1 MVVGLVHGPLVG
13 LLQVHFLRIV
23 PHASTLVAGLLLLS
37 AADNVEDEGVTRHLL
52 VVLDLDHITYLDATP
67 VGPLEALVPLGPDKL
82 LDRLLIDDIC
92 GLPVLPV
99 GQVVQ
104 VAGEEKADQDND
116 EKVVVLFD
124 GLVRTGED
132 HADRVEEDHQVLISE
147 DGIVDEHETTTE
159 SLIKLK
165 LN

>member
-82 LDRLLIDDIC
+82 LDWLRVDDIC
-92 GLPVLPV
+92 GLPILPV
-99 GQVVQ
+99 SQVVQ

-116 EKVVVLFD
+116 EEVVILFD
-124 GLVRTGED
+124 GLVRAGDEHTERVKED
-132 HADRVEEDHQVLISE
+132 HDVLIPE
-147 DGIVDEHETTTE
+147 DGIVEEHKRATE

-165 LN
+165 S